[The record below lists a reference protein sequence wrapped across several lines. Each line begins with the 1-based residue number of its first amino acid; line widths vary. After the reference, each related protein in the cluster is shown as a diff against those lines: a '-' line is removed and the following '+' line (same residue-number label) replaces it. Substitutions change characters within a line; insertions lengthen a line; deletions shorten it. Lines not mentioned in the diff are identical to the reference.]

1 MSKALFKAHVEGRLK
16 TDVMRDPERYVE
28 FDNELPLTLLD
39 QREAGKT
46 SLICEAHLLSKSK
59 AALTRS
65 STSARPA
72 TTLLLPSKSGWVCVR
87 VGVMQ

>member
-1 MSKALFKAHVEGRLK
+1 VSKALFKAHVEGRLK

-46 SLICEAHLLSKSK
+46 TRLLD
-59 AALTRS
+59 
-65 STSARPA
+65 
-72 TTLLLPSKSGWVCVR
+72 
-87 VGVMQ
+87 

>member
-46 SLICEAHLLSKSK
+46 GLI
-59 AALTRS
+59 
-65 STSARPA
+65 
-72 TTLLLPSKSGWVCVR
+72 
-87 VGVMQ
+87 